1 MYEQTEIDF
10 KCLFWCCSNHE
21 YKSRSKRSNHHL
33 PVSRKESRKLKTKS
47 PTKIQKDDIN
57 GAKEITI
64 MHHFL
69 VFEYVTIFKSYFP
82 TERTNKILL

>member
-1 MYEQTEIDF
+1 MLV
-10 KCLFWCCSNHE
+10 LFEPKINLNWKI
-21 YKSRSKRSNHHL
+21 KSSFTLSVKR
-33 PVSRKESRKLKTKS
+33 KGRKLETKP